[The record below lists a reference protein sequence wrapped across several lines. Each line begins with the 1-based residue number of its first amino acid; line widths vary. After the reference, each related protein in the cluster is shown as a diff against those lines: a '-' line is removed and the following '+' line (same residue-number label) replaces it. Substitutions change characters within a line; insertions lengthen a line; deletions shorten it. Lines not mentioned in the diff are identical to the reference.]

1 MRVLL
6 IEDDPMIG
14 ESLEEGLR
22 KEHHAVDWVRDGRMA
37 EIAILNHDYEIL
49 LLDLGLPGKSGMEVL
64 SSYRRRGGDA
74 AVLIITARDGKTDR
88 VNGLDSGADDYLAKP
103 FELDELFA
111 RIRAIA
117 RRRSGRAAPELN
129 HQGLTINPA
138 THQAVF
144 NGNAVN
150 LSAREFS
157 LLMALLDTPGR
168 VLSKSQLEER
178 LYGWAEEIESN
189 TVEVYVHSLRKKLGT
204 DFIKNVRGVG
214 YMIGTGR

>member
-22 KEHHAVDWVRDGRMA
+22 KEGHAVDWVRDGKMA
-37 EIAILNHDYEIL
+37 EIAILNHEYEIL
-49 LLDLGLPGKSGMEVL
+49 LLDLGLPSKSGIDVL
-64 SSYRRRGGDA
+64 SSYRRKGGDA
-74 AVLIITARDGKTDR
+74 AVLIISARDKKMDR

-111 RIRAIA
+111 RIRAVA
-117 RRRSGRAAPELN
+117 RRRSGRVAPELS
-129 HQGLTINPA
+129 HRGLTINPA
-138 THQAVF
+138 SHQAVL
-144 NGNAVN
+144 NGNEIN

-189 TVEVYVHSLRKKLGT
+189 TVEVLSL
-204 DFIKNVRGVG
+204 IH
-214 YMIGTGR
+214 I

>member
-1 MRVLL
+1 M
-6 IEDDPMIG
+6 IEDDPMVG

-22 KEHHAVDWVRDGRMA
+22 KEHHAVDWVRDGKMA
-37 EIAILNHDYEIL
+37 EVAILNHDYEIL
-49 LLDLGLPGKSGMEVL
+49 LLDLGLPGKPGLDVL
-64 SSYRRRGGDA
+64 SNYRRRGGDA
-74 AVLIITARDGKTDR
+74 AVLIISARNEKNDR

-117 RRRSGRAAPELN
+117 RRRSGRAAAELN
-129 HQGLTINPA
+129 HQGLSINPA

-144 NGNAVN
+144 NGNSIN

-157 LLMALLDTPGR
+157 LLMALLATPGR
-168 VLSKSQLEER
+168 VLSKMQLEER

-189 TVEVYVHSLRKKLGT
+189 TVEVYVHNLRKKLGT

-214 YMIGTGR
+214 YMIGGGR

>member
-6 IEDDPMIG
+6 IEDDLMIG

-22 KEHHAVDWVRDGRMA
+22 KEHHAVDWARDGKMA

-49 LLDLGLPGKSGMEVL
+49 LLDLGLPGKSGMDVL
-64 SSYRRRGGDA
+64 SSYRRNGGDA
-74 AVLIITARDGKTDR
+74 AVLIITARDGKVDR
-88 VNGLDSGADDYLAKP
+88 INGLDSGADDYLAKP

-111 RIRAIA
+111 RIRAVT
-117 RRRSGRAAPELN
+117 RRRSGRIAPELS

-138 THQAVF
+138 THLAVF
-144 NGNAVN
+144 NGSAINF
-150 LSAREFS
+150 SAREFS

-189 TVEVYVHSLRKKLGT
+189 TIEVYIHSLRKKLGT

-214 YMIGTGR
+214 YLLGAGR